1 MILKIEE
8 TTLQTIKNQSF
19 WKKYY
24 WLERVSIDLL
34 INITYVKYS
43 NGNLKKILKHIKN
56 LFKNLKIS
64 GKTRVKI

>member
-8 TTLQTIKNQSF
+8 ITLQTIKNQTV

-24 WLERVSIDLL
+24 WLERVSMALL

-43 NGNLKKILKHIKN
+43 NENLKKDFETYRRIC
-56 LFKNLKIS
+56 LKI
-64 GKTRVKI
+64 

>member
-8 TTLQTIKNQSF
+8 ITLQTIKNQTV

-24 WLERVSIDLL
+24 WLERVSMALL

-43 NGNLKKILKHIKN
+43 SGNLKKDFETYRRIC
-56 LFKNLKIS
+56 LKI
-64 GKTRVKI
+64 

>member
-8 TTLQTIKNQSF
+8 ITLQTIKNQTV

-24 WLERVSIDLL
+24 WLERVSMALL

-43 NGNLKKILKHIKN
+43 SKNLKKDFETYRRIC
-56 LFKNLKIS
+56 LKI
-64 GKTRVKI
+64 

>member
-8 TTLQTIKNQSF
+8 ITLQTIKNQTV

-24 WLERVSIDLL
+24 WLERVSMALL

-43 NGNLKKILKHIKN
+43 SENLKKDFETYRRIC
-56 LFKNLKIS
+56 LKI
-64 GKTRVKI
+64 

>member
-8 TTLQTIKNQSF
+8 TTLQTIKNQTV

-24 WLERVSIDLL
+24 WLERVSMALL

-43 NGNLKKILKHIKN
+43 NENLKKDFETYRRIC
-56 LFKNLKIS
+56 LKI
-64 GKTRVKI
+64 